1 MQPTPFCNIACDYCY
16 LAERDVAHFMSEDV
30 VRAAIR
36 NARDSGLLGRELN
49 VVWHAGEPLA
59 APVAFY
65 EGAFDIMAEEVG
77 ATTAVHHSIQT
88 NAMLIDE
95 RWCELFRRRDVHVGV
110 SVDGPAEIHDRH
122 RKTRDGRPTHSRVM
136 QGIEQLQRAG
146 IAFDA
151 IAVVTDASVEQADAI
166 VDFCLA
172 AGILAIGFNVD
183 EQEGVRTRS
192 SLAGADASVEVFFE
206 RVFERAADLPD
217 RLRVRELHEAVG
229 RVAAGLPGVTVGG
242 QRMPANPQIVP
253 FATTTVDR
261 TGRFSCFSPELI
273 DQRHPDY
280 GAFDFGNV
288 LHGRM
293 IDALATDR
301 FAAVF
306 DDILAGNQACRD
318 ACPYFSLCG
327 GGSPVNKLNERGSFR
342 VAETRYCRQTIQTP
356 IELAMRALEAELPR
370 GCESLESR

>member
-16 LAERDVAHFMSEDV
+16 LAERDAKRFMSEDV
-30 VRAAIR
+30 VRAATR
-36 NARDSGLLGRELN
+36 NARESGLLGRELN
-49 VVWHAGEPLA
+49 VVWHAGEPLV
-59 APVAFY
+59 APAAFY
-65 EGAFDIMAEEVG
+65 ERAFGIMNEEAGAS
-77 ATTAVHHSIQT
+77 TAVRHSIQT

-95 RWCELFRRRDVHVGV
+95 PWCDLFRRWGVHVGV
-110 SVDGPAEIHDRH
+110 SVDGPADIHDRH
-122 RKTRDGRPTHSRVM
+122 RKTRDGRPTHARVM
-136 QGIEQLQRAG
+136 QGIERLQRAG

-151 IAVVTDASVEQADAI
+151 IAVVTDASLERADAI

-172 AGILAIGFNVD
+172 AGIPAIGFNVD
-183 EQEGVRTRS
+183 EQEGVRTTS
-192 SLAGADASVEVFFE
+192 SLAGADASVEGFFE
-206 RVFERAADLPD
+206 RVFERAADVPE
-217 RLRVRELHEAVG
+217 RLRVRELHEALG
-229 RVAAGLPGVTVGG
+229 RVAAGLPVVTVAGHA
-242 QRMPANPQIVP
+242 MPANPQVMP
-253 FATTTVDR
+253 FATTTIDC

-273 DQRHPDY
+273 DQRHADY
-280 GAFDFGNV
+280 GSFDFGNV

-306 DDILAGNQACRD
+306 DDILAGNDACRA

-356 IELAMRALEAELPR
+356 VELAMQALEAGLELQV
-370 GCESLESR
+370 ENH

>member
-16 LAERDVAHFMSEDV
+16 LAERDAKRFMSEDV

-36 NARDSGLLGRELN
+36 NARESGLLGRELN
-49 VVWHAGEPLA
+49 VVWHAGEPLV
-59 APVAFY
+59 APAAFY
-65 EGAFDIMAEEVG
+65 ERAFGIMNEEAGAC
-77 ATTAVHHSIQT
+77 TAVRHSIQT

-95 RWCELFRRRDVHVGV
+95 PWCDLFRRWGVHVGV
-110 SVDGPAEIHDRH
+110 SVDGPADIHDRH
-122 RKTRDGRPTHSRVM
+122 RKTRDGRPTHARVM
-136 QGIEQLQRAG
+136 QGIERLQRAG

-151 IAVVTDASVEQADAI
+151 IAVVTDASVERADAI

-172 AGILAIGFNVD
+172 AGIPAIGFNVD
-183 EQEGVRTRS
+183 EQEGVRTTS
-192 SLAGADASVEVFFE
+192 SLAGADASVEGFFE
-206 RVFERAADLPD
+206 RVFERAADVPE
-217 RLRVRELHEAVG
+217 RLRVRELHEALG
-229 RVAAGLPGVTVGG
+229 RVAAGLPVVTAAGHP
-242 QRMPANPQIVP
+242 MPANPQVIP
-253 FATTTVDR
+253 FAITTIDC

-273 DQRHPDY
+273 DQRHADY
-280 GAFDFGNV
+280 GSFDFGNV

-306 DDILAGNQACRD
+306 DDILAGNDACRA

-342 VAETRYCRQTIQTP
+342 VAETRYCRQTIKTP
-356 IELAMRALEAELPR
+356 VELAMQALEAGLELQV
-370 GCESLESR
+370 ENH

>member
-16 LAERDVAHFMSEDV
+16 LAERDAKRFMSEDV

-36 NARDSGLLGRELN
+36 NARESGLLGRELN
-49 VVWHAGEPLA
+49 VVWHAGEPLV
-59 APVAFY
+59 APAAFY
-65 EGAFDIMAEEVG
+65 ERAFGIMNEEAGAS
-77 ATTAVHHSIQT
+77 TAVRHSVQT

-95 RWCELFRRRDVHVGV
+95 PWCDLFRRWGVHVGV
-110 SVDGPAEIHDRH
+110 SVDGPADIHDRH
-122 RKTRDGRPTHSRVM
+122 RKTRDGRQTHARVM
-136 QGIEQLQRAG
+136 QGIERLQRAG

-151 IAVVTDASVEQADAI
+151 IAVVTDASVERADAI

-172 AGILAIGFNVD
+172 AGIPAIGFNVD
-183 EQEGVRTRS
+183 EQEGVRTTS
-192 SLAGADASVEVFFE
+192 SLAGADASVEGFFE
-206 RVFERAADLPD
+206 RVFERAADVPE
-217 RLRVRELHEAVG
+217 RLRVRELHEALG
-229 RVAAGLPGVTVGG
+229 RVAAGLPVVTVAGHA
-242 QRMPANPQIVP
+242 MPANPQVIP
-253 FATTTVDR
+253 FATTTIDC

-273 DQRHPDY
+273 DQRHADY
-280 GAFDFGNV
+280 GSFDFGNV

-306 DDILAGNQACRD
+306 DDILAGNDACRA

-356 IELAMRALEAELPR
+356 VELAMQALEAGLELQV
-370 GCESLESR
+370 ENH

>member
-16 LAERDVAHFMSEDV
+16 LAERDAKRFMSEDV

-36 NARDSGLLGRELN
+36 NARESGLLGRELN
-49 VVWHAGEPLA
+49 VVWHAGEPLV
-59 APVAFY
+59 APAAFY
-65 EGAFDIMAEEVG
+65 ERAFGIMNEEAGAS
-77 ATTAVHHSIQT
+77 TAVRHSVQT

-95 RWCELFRRRDVHVGV
+95 PWCDLFRRWGVHVGV
-110 SVDGPAEIHDRH
+110 SVDGPADIHDRH
-122 RKTRDGRPTHSRVM
+122 RKTRDGRPTHARVM
-136 QGIEQLQRAG
+136 QGIERLQRAG

-151 IAVVTDASVEQADAI
+151 IAVVTDASVERADAI

-172 AGILAIGFNVD
+172 AGIPAIGFNVD
-183 EQEGVRTRS
+183 EQEGVRTTS
-192 SLAGADASVEVFFE
+192 SLAGADASVEGFFE
-206 RVFERAADLPD
+206 RVFERAADVPE
-217 RLRVRELHEAVG
+217 RLRVRELHEALG
-229 RVAAGLPGVTVGG
+229 RVAAGLPVVTVAGHA
-242 QRMPANPQIVP
+242 MPANPQVIP
-253 FATTTVDR
+253 FATTTIDC

-273 DQRHPDY
+273 DQRHADY
-280 GAFDFGNV
+280 GSFDFGNV

-293 IDALATDR
+293 IGALATDR

-306 DDILAGNQACRD
+306 DDILAGNDACRA

-356 IELAMRALEAELPR
+356 VELAMQALEAGLELQV
-370 GCESLESR
+370 ENH